1 MSDGA
6 QPLFA
11 RGRSLL
17 SELLRIVQTRLE
29 MLAIEI
35 EQEKMRIARQLRLAI
50 VAALCTW
57 LAGFTLVL
65 WVALA
70 LRPDL
75 RFIVLGALFG
85 AFAVAS
91 AACWIGLTR
100 LMRRDALFARLLHQL
115 HLDRE
120 SLARVSLSPEP

>member
-6 QPLFA
+6 QPLVA

-17 SELLRIVQTRLE
+17 GELLRIVQTRLE
-29 MLAIEI
+29 MLAIEF
-35 EQEKMRIARQLRLAI
+35 EQEKIRITRQLRLAI

-70 LRPDL
+70 LRPDV

-85 AFAVAS
+85 AFATAS
-91 AACWIGLTR
+91 VGCWIGLRR
-100 LMRRDALFARLLHQL
+100 LMRRHALFARLLTQL
-115 HLDRE
+115 RLDRQ
-120 SLARVSLSPEP
+120 SLGQEP

>member
-17 SELLRIVQTRLE
+17 AELLRILQTRLE
-29 MLAIEI
+29 MLAIEF
-35 EQEKMRIARQLRLAI
+35 EQEKIRIARQLGLAL

-70 LRPDL
+70 LRPDV
-75 RFIVLGALFG
+75 RFIVLGALFA
-85 AFAVAS
+85 AFAVAGI
-91 AACWIGLTR
+91 ACWLGLRR
-100 LMRRDALFARLLHQL
+100 LMRRDALFARLMNQL

-120 SLARVSLSPEP
+120 SLGQEP

>member
-6 QPLFA
+6 QPLVA

-17 SELLRIVQTRLE
+17 GELLGIVQTRLE
-29 MLAIEI
+29 MLAIEF
-35 EQEKMRIARQLRLAI
+35 EQEKIRITRQLALAL

-70 LRPDL
+70 LRSDV

-85 AFAVAS
+85 VFTVAS
-91 AACWIGLTR
+91 VAFWIGLRRLTR
-100 LMRRDALFARLLHQL
+100 RHALFARLMHQL
-115 HLDRE
+115 RLDRE
-120 SLARVSLSPEP
+120 SLGQEP

>member
-1 MSDGA
+1 MNDAA
-6 QPLFA
+6 QPLIG

-17 SELLRIVQTRLE
+17 RDLLSIAQTRLE
-29 MLAIEI
+29 LLAIEF
-35 EQEKMRIARQLRLAI
+35 EQEKLRLTQLLWLII

-70 LRPDL
+70 LRPDV

-85 AFAVAS
+85 AFVVAS
-91 AACWIGLTR
+91 VVCWVGL
-100 LMRRDALFARLLHQL
+100 RRMARRGGLFGRLLTQL
-115 HLDRE
+115 RLDRE
-120 SLARVSLSPEP
+120 SLGQEP

>member
-1 MSDGA
+1 MSDAA
-6 QPLFA
+6 QPLVA

-17 SELLRIVQTRLE
+17 GELLRIVQTRLE
-29 MLAIEI
+29 MLAIEF
-35 EQEKMRIARQLRLAI
+35 EQEKIRIARQIRLAI

-70 LRPDL
+70 LRPDV

-85 AFAVAS
+85 AFTVAS
-91 AACWIGLTR
+91 IACWIGLSR
-100 LMRRDALFARLLHQL
+100 SMRRQALFARLMAQL
-115 HLDRE
+115 RLDRE
-120 SLARVSLSPEP
+120 SLGQAP